1 MIQITRQNG
10 SRGLATTM
18 STGGGG
24 GGGGGGDRCRYST
37 CGTTLWC

>member
-24 GGGGGGDRCRYST
+24 GGDRCRYST

>member
-10 SRGLATTM
+10 SGGLATTM

-24 GGGGGGDRCRYST
+24 GGRGGRCRYST

>member
-24 GGGGGGDRCRYST
+24 GGGGDRCRYST